1 MTKVNSDRDAR
12 PTGEFEVYTLSGKL
26 SAVYSPDGRFQG
38 SINSARLSTL
48 SQAYTDRTDHKAGN
62 FPQAL
67 ASLLARYKDGHGSSH
82 HTIQHKHC
90 LSAPT
95 GLDNK
100 LTAALSI
107 TTELLALPL
116 DFNPNMK
123 SYCAPFEEDVDFNA
137 HRDAFSFMSKGSCFC
152 HPERTQA

>member
-1 MTKVNSDRDAR
+1 MLPDVLRASPEMAYSDSYPYNLDPMTKVNPDKDVW
-12 PTGEFEVYTLSGKL
+12 PTGKFEVYTLSAKL

-82 HTIQHKHC
+82 HTVQHKHC

-95 GLDNK
+95 GLVNK
-100 LTAALSI
+100 LAAALSI
-107 TTELLALPL
+107 TTELLA
-116 DFNPNMK
+116 
-123 SYCAPFEEDVDFNA
+123 STWT
-137 HRDAFSFMSKGSCFC
+137 SI
-152 HPERTQA
+152 QI

>member
-38 SINSARLSTL
+38 SINSARISTL
-48 SQAYTDRTDHKAGN
+48 SQAYADRTDHKTGN

-67 ASLLARYKDGHGSSH
+67 ASLLARYKDGHGSGN

-95 GLDNK
+95 GLVNK
-100 LTAALSI
+100 LAAALSL
-107 TTELLALPL
+107 TTELLASPL
-116 DFNPNMK
+116 
-123 SYCAPFEEDVDFNA
+123 Y
-137 HRDAFSFMSKGSCFC
+137 
-152 HPERTQA
+152 